1 MYEYAAIVRAV
12 HDGDTIT
19 VDVDLG
25 WNTWRHGEVLRL
37 AGLDAPELTTLAGTE
52 AHTYLAG
59 LLPPGITATV
69 RTSEDKREKYGRMLA
84 TVITVTAG
92 NVNDL
97 LITSGHAKPWNGKGP
112 RP

>member
-25 WNTWRHGEVLRL
+25 WNTWRHSEVLRL
-37 AGLDAPELTTLAGTE
+37 SGLDAPELDTPEGKASQ
-52 AHTYLAG
+52 AYLAS
-59 LLPPGITATV
+59 LLPLGEAVSV
-69 RTSEDKREKYGRMLA
+69 RTEKDKREKYGRMLA
-84 TVITVTAG
+84 VVALPG
-92 NVNDL
+92 LSVNL
-97 LITSGHAKPWNGKGP
+97 LLLDKGYAKPWNGKGP